1 MIQRTIDAVDYQYK
15 TGPTPVDM
23 KGTVLLPDA
32 KGAATVES
40 KAGATEIDFHADHMA
55 ATQHFGRE
63 YLTYVLWAITPEG
76 RPHNLGEII
85 PGSSDKGKLRVT
97 TDLQAFGLLVTAEP
111 YAAVREP
118 SGVVVLENQIR
129 PDTIGKAVPIQV
141 HYELM
146 APGHYTY
153 DVAADLNP
161 HNTPMVT
168 MDEYTATLELY
179 QAQNAVQIAK
189 ARGAQQYAPEVYQKA
204 EDQWMAAQ
212 RLHDERADKNAV
224 VTAARTAYETAE
236 DARVLAEKRKQDADA
251 ASQRAAVDFEKNL
264 RQAAEANAATART
277 EAQVAQAQLASA
289 QTQAQTAQAQVQTAQ
304 AAQVRAEDEAARMRE
319 TASAPPTV
327 VVAPP
332 PPPPAETLPP
342 AGTRDET
349 AAQRQLR
356 RELVSDLSGTLDAR
370 DTPRGITL
378 TVPDVDFHGGAINS
392 FMLGPLARVASVM
405 AKQPGLTVEVKGN
418 SDAAGAEGLR
428 FSEIRAD
435 SVRDA
440 LVRGGLPASAVRI
453 RAMGNANPIGPN
465 RTMEEK
471 TQNRRVEIVVSGE
484 AIGSMATWDKPY
496 TLK

>member
-1 MIQRTIDAVDYQYK
+1 KRRRPQDMRSKLIAGFVFANLLATVASAQSQPIYRVDVIQRTIDAVNYQYK

-32 KGAATVES
+32 KGVANVES
-40 KAGATEIDFHADHMA
+40 KAGATEIDFHADHMV

-85 PGSSDKGKLRVT
+85 PGASDKGKLRVT

-264 RQAAEANAATART
+264 RQAADAH
-277 EAQVAQAQLASA
+277 VAQAQLASA

-304 AAQVRAEDEAARMRE
+304 AAQVRAEDDAARMRE
-319 TASAPPTV
+319 TASAPPT
-327 VVAPP
+327 
-332 PPPPAETLPP
+332 
-342 AGTRDET
+342 
-349 AAQRQLR
+349 
-356 RELVSDLSGTLDAR
+356 
-370 DTPRGITL
+370 
-378 TVPDVDFHGGAINS
+378 
-392 FMLGPLARVASVM
+392 
-405 AKQPGLTVEVKGN
+405 
-418 SDAAGAEGLR
+418 
-428 FSEIRAD
+428 
-435 SVRDA
+435 
-440 LVRGGLPASAVRI
+440 
-453 RAMGNANPIGPN
+453 
-465 RTMEEK
+465 
-471 TQNRRVEIVVSGE
+471 
-484 AIGSMATWDKPY
+484 
-496 TLK
+496 